1 MIRRAVLF
9 ALASLVGPA
18 TATAADPSAGEAVF
32 TKCKICHTLNQG
44 GRNMVG
50 PNLHG
55 LFGRKAGTVEGF
67 NYSPAL
73 RESGIVWDE
82 ETLARYLRDP
92 RGSLP
97 GNRMTFPGIKDDTEL
112 VDLLAFLR
120 QATQ

>member
-1 MIRRAVLF
+1 MIRRAVLL

-18 TATAADPSAGEAVF
+18 TATAADPSSGEAVF
-32 TKCKICHTLNQG
+32 AKCKICHTLNQG

-82 ETLARYLRDP
+82 ESLAKYLRDP

-112 VDLLAFLR
+112 VDLLAFLT